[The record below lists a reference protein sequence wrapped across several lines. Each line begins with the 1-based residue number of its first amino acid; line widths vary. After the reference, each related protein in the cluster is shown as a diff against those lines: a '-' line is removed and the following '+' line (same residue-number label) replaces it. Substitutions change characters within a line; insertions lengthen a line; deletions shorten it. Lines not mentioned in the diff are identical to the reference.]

1 MKLRGI
7 DVSHHQGTIDWDK
20 VKSQID
26 YAILSVGYGDN
37 ITSKDDKQIHR
48 NAKECTRL
56 GIHLE
61 FIFILMQ
68 SK

>member
-7 DVSHHQGTIDWDK
+7 DVSHHQGTIDWDR

-37 ITSKDDKQIHR
+37 ITSQDDKQFQ
-48 NAKECTRL
+48 ERL
-56 GIHLE
+56 RIRVVIQMYLSRGRIDRKH
-61 FIFILMQ
+61 
-68 SK
+68 